1 MNKSKPSTFLRMSV
15 LLVSYLIFQ
24 LFTLNP
30 LFASGSQEQD
40 DQSVYDI
47 KISLKNERYRLAD
60 ILNEIEAKTEF
71 SFTYDDSKVRLDSDI
86 WLENKEGSLGDI
98 LVELSKL
105 EDIKFKRIGR
115 SIHIT
120 RKIAAEAPLE
130 EQAAVVKPMLLVGG
144 KVTASADGGELPGVN
159 VLVKGTN
166 IGTVTDIEGR
176 YSINVPEP
184 NDTLMFS
191 SIGFAI
197 QEVPVRGRSTVDVA
211 LMEDVQSL
219 SEVVVVGYGSMRKAD
234 ITNAVSVVD
243 MEKIGERP
251 ASNMTTLLQGQAP
264 GVVVK
269 QNTGTPGEELEV
281 NVRGISSLGAGSD
294 PLYVIDG
301 FAVGNSVGQYLNPAD
316 IESITVLKDAA
327 STAIYGARGSNGV
340 VLITTKSVKEDKV
353 NLSFNALYG
362 VQNIPDSRRTE
373 MMNGPEFAQ
382 LKKEA
387 FMDRIR
393 YYEGREPALEE
404 VPMSFRFPE
413 QTDHSTDWLDEILN
427 QNASFQNYNLTLSS
441 GKGGVK
447 SLLSLGYLN
456 QEGAVIETG
465 FDRYNIRA
473 NLMGDINPNISMG
486 WNIAGAFTQEAYAN
500 TTGRSAIIG
509 SALWADP
516 RYAVYNEDGTLNPYI
531 GGTDGVFGT
540 PNPVMEL
547 KEMQR
552 DRNNMNVLSN
562 GYIEFR
568 FLKNFSFRSSVN
580 AGITNVRQKEFRPS
594 YLAARGFNNP
604 PPREAWLNEFYSEL
618 INLSTDQVLSYD
630 KTMGDHSISAML
642 GFSAQEE
649 TFRTISSRG
658 EEFPDDVVRTLSAA
672 ARVNSNSAEQGWSL
686 LAYVGRLN
694 YSFRDK
700 YLMSATF
707 RREGSSRFGANNK
720 WGNFPAVSAGW
731 RISEE
736 PFLQNSLIIEDLK
749 LRASWGITGNNNI
762 GNYTSLSTMN
772 PANYILGNSF
782 ASGQVLAAFANA
794 DLGWE
799 QSNQLNIGMDLS
811 LFQNQLM
818 FTAEYYQKIT
828 NDMLLPIEIPV
839 ISGFQTTFSNIGKVE
854 NTGVEFALGYQTAI
868 NELNL
873 RADFNISFNRNKVLE
888 ILGENDEI
896 RNGGFYSTYNVSVP
910 GRPIG
915 MFHGFRMLGIF
926 DTEQEIDNAPTQD
939 GAIPGVY
946 IYEDTNGDGVISY
959 DTQDMVEIGN
969 PHPDFVWGLTLGA
982 DYKNFDINVLVTGA
996 QNYDLFRNIEATTLN
1011 MDGVFNILKE
1021 GENRWRSAENPGNG
1035 WIPTTNTWKWQRES
1049 NSRYVYD
1056 GSHAWIRNV
1065 SIGYTIPNFNNSR
1078 VFLSADNLLLIS
1090 QYPGNNPDVNQRGGI
1105 NPGFDDETYPVPNTF
1120 SLGAKINF

>member
-1 MNKSKPSTFLRMSV
+1 MENANHKAFLATSRLLLYCILIHCTF
-15 LLVSYLIFQ
+15 
-24 LFTLNP
+24 
-30 LFASGSQEQD
+30 SGGLYAAAAISQD

-47 KISLKNERYRLAD
+47 QIKLSKERYVLAD
-60 ILNEIEAKTEF
+60 VLKEIEDKTDF
-71 SFTYDDSKVRLDSDI
+71 LFTYDDSKVRLTSSI
-86 WLENKEGSLGDI
+86 SLEKREGSLGEI
-98 LVELSKL
+98 LLELSKL
-105 EDIKFKRIGR
+105 KDIKFKRIGR
-115 SIHIT
+115 NIHIS
-120 RKIAAEAPLE
+120 RKVAAENPIL
-130 EQAAVVKPMLLVGG
+130 EQAALPQPQLIVEG
-144 KVTASADGGELPGVN
+144 KVTASGDGGELPGVN
-159 VLVKGTN
+159 VLVKGSS
-166 IGTVTDIEGR
+166 IGTVTDIAGR
-176 YSINVPEP
+176 YSLNVPSA
-184 NDTLMFS
+184 NDTLIFS
-191 SIGFAI
+191 SIGYTQ
-197 QEVPVRGRSTVDVA
+197 QEVPVRGRTVIDIA
-211 LMEDVQSL
+211 LTDDIQSL

-243 MEKIGERP
+243 MEKLGERP

-301 FAVGNSVGQYLNPAD
+301 FAVGNNVGQYLNPAD
-316 IESITVLKDAA
+316 IASITVLKDAA

-340 VLITTKSVKEDKV
+340 VLITTKSAKEGQL

-404 VPMSFRFPE
+404 VPISFRNPE
-413 QTDHSTDWLDEILN
+413 QTAHSTNWLGEILN

-441 GKGGVK
+441 GKGAVK
-447 SLLSLGYLN
+447 TLLSLGYLD
-456 QEGAVIETG
+456 QEGAIIETG
-465 FDRYNIRA
+465 FKRYNVRA

-486 WNIAGAFTQEAYAN
+486 WNIAGTFTDEAYAN
-500 TTGRSAIIG
+500 TSGRDAIVG
-509 SALWADP
+509 AALWADP
-516 RYAVYNEDGTLNPYI
+516 RYPVYNEDGTLNPYI
-531 GGTDGVFGT
+531 GGVDGVFGT
-540 PNPVMEL
+540 PNPVQEL

-552 DRNNMNVLSN
+552 DRNNTNILSN
-562 GYIEFR
+562 GYIEFK
-568 FLKNFSFRSSVN
+568 FLKDFSFKSSVN
-580 AGITNVRQKEFRPS
+580 VGITNMRQKEFRPS
-594 YLAARGFNNP
+594 FLAGRGFNNP
-604 PPREAWLNEFYSEL
+604 PPREAYLNEFYSEL
-618 INLSTDQVLSYD
+618 INLSTDQVLSYS
-630 KTMGDHSISAML
+630 KNLGEHSISAMI
-642 GFSAQEE
+642 GYSAQEE
-649 TFRTISSRG
+649 TGRNLSASG
-658 EEFPDDVVRTLSAA
+658 DEYPDDVVRFLDAA
-672 ARVNSNSAEQGWSL
+672 ARVDAGSSEQSWSL
-686 LAYVGRLN
+686 LAYVGRVN

-736 PFLQNSLIIEDLK
+736 PFLQNSRLIEDLK
-749 LRASWGITGNNNI
+749 LRASWGVTGNNNI

-772 PANYILGNSF
+772 PANYILGNGF

-794 DLGWE
+794 NLGWE
-799 QSNQLNIGMDLS
+799 QSNQLNIGMDMA
-811 LFQNQLM
+811 LFENQLV
-818 FTAEYYQKIT
+818 FTAEYYNKVT
-828 NDMLLPIEIPV
+828 NDMLLPIDIPV
-839 ISGFQTTFSNIGKVE
+839 ISGFRSTFSNIGKVE
-854 NTGVEFALGYQTAI
+854 NKGVEFALGYRTAV

-926 DTEQEIDNAPTQD
+926 DTEEEIDNAPTQD

-969 PHPDFVWGLTLGA
+969 PHPNFVWGLTLGA

-996 QNYDLFRNIEATTLN
+996 QDYDLFRNIEATTLN
-1011 MDGVFNILKE
+1011 MDGVFNILRE
-1021 GENRWRSAENPGNG
+1021 GKNRWRSAENPGNG

-1056 GSHAWIRNV
+1056 GSHAWVRNV
-1065 SIGYTIPNFNNSR
+1065 SIGYTIPSLNNSR

-1105 NPGFDDETYPVPNTF
+1105 NPGFDDETYPVPTTY

>member
-1 MNKSKPSTFLRMSV
+1 MKKVSLKTCLRRSRFLLSCFIIQFF
-15 LLVSYLIFQ
+15 IF
-24 LFTLNP
+24 NH
-30 LFASGSQEQD
+30 LFASGDQEPK
-40 DQSVYDI
+40 DQSVYEI
-47 KISLKNERYRLAD
+47 QISLKKERYRLVE
-60 ILNEIEAKTEF
+60 IISEIEAKTKF
-71 SFTYDDSKVRLDSDI
+71 SFTYDDSKVKLSSRIL
-86 WLENKEGSLGDI
+86 LEKNEGSLGEI
-98 LVELSKL
+98 LIELSKL
-105 EDIKFKRIGR
+105 ENIKFKRIGR

-120 RKIAAEAPLE
+120 KKIAAEEPVQ
-130 EQAAVVKPMLLVGG
+130 EQAVTVKPALIVQGR
-144 KVTASADGGELPGVN
+144 VTSDADGSELPGVN
-159 VLVKGTN
+159 VLVKNTN

-176 YSINVPEP
+176 YSIDVPNP
-184 NDTLMFS
+184 NDTLIFS
-191 SIGFAI
+191 SIGFI
-197 QEVPVRGRSTVDVA
+197 LQEVPVGGRSNIDIG
-211 LMEDVQSL
+211 LMDDIQSL

-243 MEKIGERP
+243 LEKVGERP

-269 QNTGTPGEELEV
+269 QTTGTPGEELQV

-327 STAIYGARGSNGV
+327 STAIYGARGANGV
-340 VLITTKSVKEDKV
+340 VLITTKSAKEEKI

-362 VQNIPDSRRTE
+362 IQNIPDSRRTQ

-393 YYEGREPALEE
+393 YYEDREPALEE
-404 VPMSFRFPE
+404 VPPSFRYPE
-413 QTDHSTDWLDEILN
+413 QTEHSTDWLDEILN
-427 QNASFQNYNLTLSS
+427 QNASFQNYNLTMSA
-441 GKGGVK
+441 GKGAVK
-447 SLLSLGYLN
+447 SVLSLGYLN

-473 NLMGDINPNISMG
+473 NLMGEINPNISLG
-486 WNIAGAFTQEAYAN
+486 WNIAGAFTKEAYAN
-500 TTGRSAIIG
+500 TTGRDAIIG

-516 RYAVYNEDGTLNPYI
+516 RYPVYNEDGTLNPYI

-547 KEMQR
+547 REMQR
-552 DRNNMNVLSN
+552 DRNNTNILSN
-562 GYIEFR
+562 GYAEIR

-580 AGITNVRQKEFRPS
+580 IGVTNEREKEFRPS
-594 YLAARGFNNP
+594 YLAGRGFNNP

-618 INLSTDQVLSYD
+618 INLSTDQILSYD
-630 KTMGDHSISAML
+630 KTLGNHSISAML
-642 GFSAQEE
+642 GYSAQEE
-649 TFRTISSRG
+649 TYRTISSRG

-672 ARVNSNSAEQGWSL
+672 ARVNSTSAEEGWSL
-686 LAYVGRLN
+686 LAYVARLN

-700 YLMSATF
+700 NLMSATF

-736 PFLQNSLIIEDLK
+736 PFLQNSMLIEDLK
-749 LRASWGITGNNNI
+749 LRASWGVTGNNDI
-762 GNYTSLSTMN
+762 GNYTSLSTMD

-799 QSNQLNIGMDLS
+799 QSNQFNLGMDLA
-811 LFQNQLM
+811 LFQNQLN
-818 FTAEYYQKIT
+818 FTAEYYQKTT
-828 NDMLLPIEIPV
+828 NDMLLPITIPV

-854 NTGVEFALGYQTAI
+854 NKGVEFALGYQTAI

-926 DTEQEIDNAPTQD
+926 DTEAEIDNAPTQD

-969 PHPDFVWGLTLGA
+969 PHPEFVWGLTLGA
-982 DYKNFDINVLVTGA
+982 DYKNFDINILVTGA

-1065 SIGYTIPNFNNSR
+1065 SIGYTIPSFNNSR

-1105 NPGFDDETYPVPNTF
+1105 NPGFDDETYPVPYTF